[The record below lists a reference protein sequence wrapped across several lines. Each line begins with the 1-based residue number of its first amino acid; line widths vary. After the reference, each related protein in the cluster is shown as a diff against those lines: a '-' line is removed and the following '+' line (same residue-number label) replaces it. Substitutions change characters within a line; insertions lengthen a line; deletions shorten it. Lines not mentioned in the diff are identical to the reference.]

1 MSLPSSSQADAW
13 AAGLALAIAG
23 CGCAGSGL
31 TPAGPSSPSAASPLS
46 VSGDAWPAL
55 LHGPSHYGAA
65 IVAGPTSVHVR
76 WPRQLEGPVVP
87 GPV

>member
-1 MSLPSSSQADAW
+1 VSLPSSPRAAAW

-23 CGCAGSGL
+23 CGSARSGP
-31 TPAGPSSPSAASPLS
+31 TPAGASSPSAASPLS
-46 VSGDAWPAL
+46 VSGDAWPVL

-65 IVAGPTSVHVR
+65 MVAGPTSVHVR
-76 WPRQLEGPVVP
+76 WQRRLEGPVVP